1 MVLPFPE
8 CHMVEI
14 IQYVAF
20 SHWLLSLSSMLLRSL
35 HVFLWLDR
43 SFLFV
48 KSESAQSCLT
58 LLDPMD
64 CSPPGSSVHGIL
76 QARILEWVA
85 IPFSRRSSQP
95 RDQTQVSRIYF
106 YCWVI
111 FHYRDE
117 PYSSIHLGPIF
128 LTCKGRLSS
137 STLDSCHQMTQVQC
151 SAWCPASHPLYLP
164 SPTSFTLA

>member
-1 MVLPFPE
+1 MLSKISPTNLLPSNMQLNIE
-8 CHMVEI
+8 TYLCI
-14 IQYVAF
+14 TLLLAF
-20 SHWLLSLSSMLLRSL
+20 LKLLG
-35 HVFLWLDR
+35 HVR
-43 SFLFV
+43 LFV
-48 KSESAQSCLT
+48 TPC
-58 LLDPMD
+58 
-64 CSPPGSSVHGIL
+64 PPGSSVHGIT
-76 QARILEWVA
+76 QARILELVA

>member
-1 MVLPFPE
+1 MSYGWNHTV
-8 CHMVEI
+8 
-14 IQYVAF
+14 F
-20 SHWLLSLSSMLLRSL
+20 SLLSLTFVTEQYAFKVPSCIFMA
-35 HVFLWLDR
+35 DR